1 MCSHCCKARPCP
13 VVSGEDAF
21 DLHIRYEA
29 GHTIPGTWSFV
40 LLHIPGTIYDTRQDI
55 PYLVPGLS
63 YSYIYRVPVPATGT
77 YIYHV
82 NMYVIRTYLG

>member
-21 DLHIRYEA
+21 DIHIRYEA

-40 LLHIPGTIYDTRQDI
+40 LLHTVPGTGTSYWYVHMPCQHVRNT
-55 PYLVPGLS
+55 YVPGMSSTLAGN
-63 YSYIYRVPVPATGT
+63 IIRV
-77 YIYHV
+77 
-82 NMYVIRTYLG
+82 